1 MKRSRLCHRTVNEI
15 INNNIKIDIIDNSE
29 NLKIK
34 KFLEYIQNN
43 DSPEHHQNNN
53 LKAIL

>member
-34 KFLEYIQNN
+34 KFLEYI
-43 DSPEHHQNNN
+43 
-53 LKAIL
+53 